1 MTEALLSIVGVTAL
15 CMLSPGPDMAL
26 VMRNTILSG
35 RAAGLA
41 TSGGVLTGN
50 LVHIASAAFGLGL
63 LVAHHRAAYV
73 ALLYAGAAYLLWLGL
88 NSLRGAL
95 DSAPTT
101 LEEVQPSSPPHGAFV
116 QGIVN
121 NLLNAKGALFYLG
134 VFTQLITPKTP
145 ALESAILVSAMIA
158 TSALFWLVF
167 VATLERAGVRRF
179 IARARRGVDAAF
191 GIVLIALAVRVVL
204 SD

>member
-1 MTEALLSIVGVTAL
+1 MSEALLSIVGVTLL

-26 VMRNTILSG
+26 VMRNTLLSG

-50 LVHIASAAFGLGL
+50 LLHIASAAFGLGL

-88 NSLRGAL
+88 NSLVSAWR
-95 DSAPTT
+95 SAPTT
-101 LEEVQPSSPPHGAFV
+101 FEEVEPAGPPRRAFV

-134 VFTQLITPKTP
+134 VFTQLITPQTP
-145 ALESAILVSAMIA
+145 PFATAILVSAMIA

-167 VATLERAGVRRF
+167 VATLERAAVRRF
-179 IARARRGVDAAF
+179 IARARRGVDATF
-191 GIVLIALAVRVVL
+191 GIVLVALAVRVVL